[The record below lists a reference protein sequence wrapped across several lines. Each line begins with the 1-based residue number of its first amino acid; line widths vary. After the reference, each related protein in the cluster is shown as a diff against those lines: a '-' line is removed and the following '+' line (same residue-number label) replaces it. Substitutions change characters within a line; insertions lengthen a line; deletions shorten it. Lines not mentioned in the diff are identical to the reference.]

1 MGVLE
6 IFIKG
11 LTGSIYENLEVR
23 VVCEMVRWD
32 SLKLL
37 NISKEKGKIVPLRAL
52 YSGKR

>member
-6 IFIKG
+6 IFSKA

-37 NISKEKGKIVPLRAL
+37 KIYEEKGKMVPLKAL